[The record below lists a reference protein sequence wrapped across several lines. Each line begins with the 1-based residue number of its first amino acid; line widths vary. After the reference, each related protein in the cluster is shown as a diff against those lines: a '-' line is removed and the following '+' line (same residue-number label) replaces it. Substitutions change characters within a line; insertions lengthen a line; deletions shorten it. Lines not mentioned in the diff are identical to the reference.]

1 MGMKNQRNAIVWAIV
16 SWLVRRWVRQRAARV
31 ARVAGV
37 AGGATRPGRV
47 RTALGAVALV
57 GILAGAFVAWRRLS
71 SQPSEMPDLEEAP
84 VGTA

>member
-16 SWLVRRWVRQRAARV
+16 SWLVRRWVRRRA

-37 AGGATRPGRV
+37 AGGAARPGRV
-47 RTALGAVALV
+47 RTVLGAVALV
-57 GILAGAFVAWRRLS
+57 GILAGAFLAWRRLS

-84 VGTA
+84 VGMA

>member
-16 SWLVRRWVRQRAARV
+16 SWLVRRWVRQRA